1 LDKNWQIALHSD
13 YVALGKLMVVLIVTS
28 QSYKNQRL
36 KTIWSNGEYL
46 DLTFRLILIEKHLRK
61 ELLRN
66 YEDFYQF

>member
-36 KTIWSNGEYL
+36 KTI
-46 DLTFRLILIEKHLRK
+46 
-61 ELLRN
+61 
-66 YEDFYQF
+66 